1 MDLRCT
7 STGKTFYQI
16 DSQIAN
22 LLIEALPTV
31 FESVE
36 KAQPTTK
43 KPGVLRFNVE
53 RSLSQNEPMVRY
65 QCAACAQGGVLF
77 SSGIT
82 AQSAEKTAREFFFWH
97 CGKKEVMP
105 EQFINQFVKEFE

>member
-1 MDLRCT
+1 MDIRCT

-16 DSQIAN
+16 DSQIAS
-22 LLIEALPTV
+22 LLIEALPSV

-36 KAQPTTK
+36 KPTQPTK
-43 KPGVLRFNVE
+43 KLGSLRFNVE
-53 RSLSQNEPMVRY
+53 RSLSQNEPLVRY

-77 SSGIT
+77 NSGIT

-105 EQFINQFVKEFE
+105 EPFINQFVKEFE